1 MVWDGKERRNP
12 EYWIVLFEDILK
24 PLREE
29 MKEIKMRLDKKMEM
43 IICHDEQIKTI
54 IEKLKI
60 DFKQKIFD
68 WQKFSIT
75 ISILISLILLFNILL
90 KNK

>member
-1 MVWDGKERRNP
+1 MSWDGKERRNP
-12 EYWIVLFEDILK
+12 EHWIVLFEDILK
-24 PLREE
+24 PIREE

-60 DFKQKIFD
+60 DFRQKVFD